1 MTYQPKMTPAD
12 WLRLACTEAAT
23 SHDTSTQNG
32 AVVVPATA
40 AYVAIGV
47 NKIPAAIQATP
58 TRLERPEKYKYVEH
72 AERAAIYRA
81 ARVGTPT
88 SGATMYCPWYACT
101 DCARAIILAGIT
113 EVVGHVKPRAATPER
128 WTAEIVQAEA
138 MLREAGV
145 GMRWLAE
152 PLGVK
157 IRFNGEEMEL

>member
-1 MTYQPKMTPAD
+1 MTYQPKMAPSD

-23 SHDTSTQNG
+23 SHDPSTQNG

-47 NKIPAAIQATP
+47 NKIPPGIHVTP
-58 TRLERPEKYKYVEH
+58 DRLERPAKYKYIEH
-72 AERAAIYRA
+72 AERAAIYAA
-81 ARVGTPT
+81 ARIGTPT
-88 SGATMYCPWYACT
+88 AGATMYCPWFACT
-101 DCARAIILAGIT
+101 DCARAIIMAGIF
-113 EVVGHVKPRAATPER
+113 EVVGHVTPRAATPER

-152 PLGVK
+152 DLGVT
-157 IRFNGEEMEL
+157 IRFNGEEMRL